1 MLKFNFF
8 HLFYGTFKH
17 GLAIYTESKINA
29 QSSIWAHFLLY
40 LLFSM
45 PDELEKAET
54 LNAASQSA
62 VQFLKKEK
70 IRPQRHKKGKPLQ

>member
-1 MLKFNFF
+1 MLKFRLFKNFF
-8 HLFYGTFKH
+8 HVTYGTYKH

-40 LLFSM
+40 LQISM
-45 PDELEKAET
+45 PDAFEKAET

-62 VQFLKKEK
+62 VHYLKN
-70 IRPQRHKKGKPLQ
+70 